1 MTGRGRVR
9 FELLMGQVRAAL
21 PPPPARVVDA
31 GGGTGQL
38 AVPLAGLGY
47 QVTVVDTSAAMLATC
62 LQRAAAAG
70 GGASARL
77 ATVQGDVAEVA
88 SLLGPAS
95 QDAALCHDVLAG
107 VDEPAELLGAL
118 AAVLGEGGVLS
129 LAFPNRDWLAL
140 RAGRRGDYAAALR
153 LLDDPLEAAAVSAAY
168 RGARSESPGA
178 GPRRAYTAAELRPWL
193 DKAGFDVVGLV
204 GVGVFAEVRDEDAD
218 HSAAGQGRG
227 ESSAA
232 LLELERRV
240 ADREPYRSGAHTV
253 HIVARRRALRPVL
266 HRYTT

>member
-62 LQRAAAAG
+62 AQRAKAEG
-70 GGASARL
+70 SEASARL
-77 ATVQGDVAEVA
+77 ATVQGDAAELA

-95 QDAALCHDVLAG
+95 HDAVVCHDVLAG
-107 VDEPAELLGAL
+107 VAEPAELLGAL
-118 AAVLGEGGVLS
+118 AAVLREGGVLS

-168 RGARSESPGA
+168 RGARSESPGSGA
-178 GPRRAYTAAELRPWL
+178 RRAYTATELRPWL
-193 DKAGFDVVGLV
+193 DKAGFDLTGLL
-204 GVGVFAEVRDEDAD
+204 GVGVFTEVRDEDLER
-218 HSAAGQGRG
+218 SLPGQVPTD
-227 ESSAA
+227 SSAA

-253 HIVARRRALRPVL
+253 HLVGRRRVLRPAL
-266 HRYTT
+266 HAYTT